1 MRLQRED
8 GVVAVEFALILPILL
23 VIMFGIIEFGF
34 VLFEKQ
40 VITNAS
46 REGARAGIVQAATKP
61 SEAAIQSVVNTYLTR
76 AGLHTLSADKIVVT
90 GAELAHPNYLTVQV
104 DYTYTFL
111 VLSRLTG
118 GSPSLTLSA
127 TTIMKHE

>member
-46 REGARAGIVQAATKP
+46 REGARAGIVQAAPKP
-61 SEAAIQSVVNTYLTR
+61 SEVNIQDVVKAYLTG
-76 AGLHTLSADKIVVT
+76 AGLAEASATIDVT
-90 GAELAHPNYLTVQV
+90 GEELAHPNNLTVRV
-104 DYTYTFL
+104 DYPYTFL

-127 TTIMKHE
+127 ITTMKHE

>member
-8 GVVAVEFALILPILL
+8 GIVAIEFALILPILL
-23 VIMFGIIEFGF
+23 LIMGGIIEFGF

-46 REGARAGIVQAATKP
+46 REGARAGIVQAAPKP
-61 SEAAIQSVVNTYLTR
+61 SEVNIQDVVKAYLKG
-76 AGLHTLSADKIVVT
+76 AGLAEASATINVT
-90 GAELAHPNYLTVQV
+90 GEELTYPNDLTVTVQ
-104 DYTYTFL
+104 YPYTFL

-118 GSPSLTLSA
+118 GSPSLTLGA
-127 TTIMKHE
+127 TTTMKHE

>member
-8 GVVAVEFALILPILL
+8 GVAAVEFAIVLPILL
-23 VIMFGIIEFGF
+23 LIMFGIIEFGF

-46 REGARAGIVQAATKP
+46 REGARAGIVQAAPKHTEDEIKG
-61 SEAAIQSVVNTYLTR
+61 VVKGYLTK
-76 AGLHTLSADKIVVT
+76 AGLEDTSATIDVT
-90 GAELAHPNYLTVQV
+90 GEGLAYPNDLTVRV
-104 DYTYTFL
+104 DYPYTFL

-118 GSPSLTLSA
+118 GSPSLTLRA

>member
-8 GVVAVEFALILPILL
+8 GVVAVEFAIVLPVLLLIL
-23 VIMFGIIEFGF
+23 FGIIEFGF

-46 REGARAGIVQAATKP
+46 REGARAGIVQAAPKP
-61 SEAAIQSVVNTYLTR
+61 SETKIKDVVKAYLKG
-76 AGLHTLSADKIVVT
+76 AGLAEASATINVT
-90 GAELAHPNYLTVQV
+90 GQELAHPNDLTVTVQ
-104 DYTYTFL
+104 YPYTFL

>member
-46 REGARAGIVQAATKP
+46 REGARAGIVQAAPKP
-61 SEAAIQSVVNTYLTR
+61 SEVNIQDVVKAYLTG
-76 AGLHTLSADKIVVT
+76 AGL
-90 GAELAHPNYLTVQV
+90 AEAERHYRRYWGGT
-104 DYTYTFL
+104 
-111 VLSRLTG
+111 
-118 GSPSLTLSA
+118 GSPQLPHGARGLSIYLLSSLALDWW
-127 TTIMKHE
+127 

>member
-8 GVVAVEFALILPILL
+8 GVMAVEFALILPILL
-23 VIMFGIIEFGF
+23 LILFGIIEFGF

-46 REGARAGIVQAATKP
+46 REGDRAGIVQNAPKL
-61 SEAAIQSVVNTYLTR
+61 SEVKIQDVVKTYLKG
-76 AGLHTLSADKIVVT
+76 AGLAEVRATIDVT
-90 GAELAHPNYLTVQV
+90 GEELAHPNYLTVRV
-104 DYTYTFL
+104 DYPYNFMFL
-111 VLSRLTG
+111 PRLTDI
-118 GSPSLTLSA
+118 TLSA

>member
-8 GVVAVEFALILPILL
+8 GVVAVEFAIVLPILL
-23 VIMFGIIEFGF
+23 LIMFGIIEFGF

-46 REGARAGIVQAATKP
+46 REGARYGIVQATP
-61 SEAAIQSVVNTYLTR
+61 RHSEEEIKGVVKGYLTN
-76 AGLHTLSADKIVVT
+76 AGLKDASATIDVT
-90 GAELAHPNYLTVQV
+90 GEGLAYPNDLTVRV
-104 DYTYTFL
+104 DYPYTFL

-118 GSPSLTLSA
+118 GSSSLTLSA
-127 TTIMKHE
+127 TTTMRNE